1 MQNSSLLPIPKMHAV
16 IITGLNKKPD
26 KVVTVNGQELEDFMY
41 DTNLQILKLE
51 NLDIDMTEKITM
63 KWQ

>member
-26 KVVTVNGQELEDFMY
+26 KVVTGNGQELEDFIY
-41 DTNLQILKLE
+41 DTNLQILRLD
-51 NLDIDMTEKITM
+51 NLNIDMTEKITV

>member
-1 MQNSSLLPIPKMHAV
+1 MHAV

-26 KVVTVNGQELEDFMY
+26 KVVTVNDQELENFMY

>member
-1 MQNSSLLPIPKMHAV
+1 MQNSSLLPIPKMHAM

-26 KVVTVNGQELEDFMY
+26 KVVTVNGQELEGFMY
-41 DTNLQILKLE
+41 DKNLQILKLD
-51 NLDIDMTEKITM
+51 NLNIDMTVKLTM